1 MPGSLFAF
9 IYTFSG
15 EVIEHERSIY
25 TFMDLIGD
33 LGGVNDLIVLFVS
46 IFMGSI
52 SQISFFTKI
61 MGKLYLVKSTEH
73 NIFSN
78 PTNIFRKNVKKLKYK
93 TTKLHIPDSLNNN
106 KTIQN
111 VNKHYPIKFSTWT
124 KIKLLF
130 IPECLL

>member
-15 EVIEHERSIY
+15 EVIEHDRSIY

-52 SQISFFTKI
+52 SEHSFFSKI
-61 MGKLYLVKSTEH
+61 MGKLYLVRSVKNT
-73 NIFSN
+73 IFSN
-78 PTNIFRKNVKKLKYK
+78 PPQIFKKNIKTKFTVFCVAVRADKMFAQGARKR
-93 TTKLHIPDSLNNN
+93 
-106 KTIQN
+106 
-111 VNKHYPIKFSTWT
+111 
-124 KIKLLF
+124 
-130 IPECLL
+130 CRAGC